1 MTNSLGS
8 STVRAGI
15 SSNAVLRPVDPALE
29 RVELK
34 LHRIANQYLFRSVRE
49 SECGRLQVDRFS
61 ARTLSIQRRW
71 RLVVMN
77 PTREGWL
84 VGTWK
89 AAQKSLEKAS
99 RRAAGRA

>member
-34 LHRIANQYLFRSVRE
+34 LHRVPNQYLFRSVRE

-99 RRAAGRA
+99 RRAAGRT